1 MGHALQ
7 NLGRWNHVPKINN
20 GQPVSGSYAQHA
32 RPNPRIWN
40 TNHGQ
45 WNWLYQ
51 DDSEGQ
57 PDMAP
62 LLADAIWVDCWPRET
77 HTARQGAN
85 DWKGW
90 NDGGMGRVCVD
101 RHNGRS
107 IVAFNDGHV
116 AATELRNLWTLHL
129 HKDWKTPNTLPS
141 PKLMNTQ

>member
-1 MGHALQ
+1 MRNGLISALDV
-7 NLGRWNHVPKINN
+7 GTTKICCF
-20 GQPVSGSYAQHA
+20 VA
-32 RPNPRIWN
+32 RSDTRSD
-40 TNHGQ
+40 G
-45 WNWLYQ
+45 Q

-62 LLADAIWVDCWPRET
+62 LLADSIWVDCWPRET
-77 HTARQGAN
+77 HTARQGVN

-116 AATELRNLWTLHL
+116 EAVELRNLWTLHW
-129 HKDWKTPNTLPS
+129 HKDWQTPNTLPS